1 MRTLCMA
8 LAVSFAVG
16 AASTAAWAGDATR
29 ANAKDAGMGTYDSC
43 QEQFYDP
50 IDEPC
55 GGGHQH
61 VQGKRD
67 EGSLDLS
74 RHRHRY
80 LEERIRKLN
89 QKVDELAKEVAELK
103 KAK

>member
-1 MRTLCMA
+1 MRTLCLA

-16 AASTAAWAGDATR
+16 AVSTAAWAAE
-29 ANAKDAGMGTYDSC
+29 AAKAKGAGMGTYDSC
-43 QEQFYDP
+43 QEQLYDP

-61 VQGKRD
+61 VPGKRD
-67 EGSLDLS
+67 EASLDLS

-89 QKVDELAKEVAELK
+89 EKVDKLAKEVAELK